1 MKRTVLVIVGIVLLL
16 LGLLWILQGL
26 AVIKGGFMSGNK
38 TFFAIGLLLAIA
50 GIALLYSA
58 VRRNAPARR

>member
-1 MKRTVLVIVGIVLLL
+1 MKRGLFIIVGIVLVL

-38 TFFAIGLLLAIA
+38 VFFAIGLLVAIA
-50 GIALLYSA
+50 GISFLYSA
-58 VRRNAPARR
+58 VRRKAPASR